1 MAVTVVRYMKD
12 GATRWG
18 VVRDGKIVEVD
29 TQSRTT
35 GEFVSAWPLA
45 TLAQAQGATL
55 RFDEV
60 AILSPV
66 TQNQQFVC
74 LGANYRQ
81 HMIESGIDPD
91 VKRFNMMFTKAS
103 NCIVPANSDVVRP
116 TEVKFLD
123 YEIELGVVMRSAITA
138 RRNVTEADLPDLI
151 AGLTIVNDY
160 SARDIQI
167 PQMQFYKGKSF
178 RTFGPVGPYL
188 VLLAPEDFRQL
199 NALDLTL
206 TVNGTVRQKDNTRNL
221 VFKVPETLTE
231 LSGVHDLA
239 PGDLIATGTPAGCAL
254 TVPPPAVQRIMG
266 LFPERKKWEF
276 FLKKQASRPQYLKSG
291 DVVEARIVSADGRID
306 LGCQRNRIVDE
317 AAR

>member
-1 MAVTVVRYMKD
+1 
-12 GATRWG
+12 
-18 VVRDGKIVEVD
+18 
-29 TQSRTT
+29 
-35 GEFVSAWPLA
+35 
-45 TLAQAQGATL
+45 
-55 RFDEV
+55 
-60 AILSPV
+60 
-66 TQNQQFVC
+66 
-74 LGANYRQ
+74 
-81 HMIESGIDPD
+81 
-91 VKRFNMMFTKAS
+91 
-103 NCIVPANSDVVRP
+103 
-116 TEVKFLD
+116 VKFLD